1 VLQQTE
7 NRYWHIPA
15 SDGEEWLC
23 MGDSTLTDAVY
34 DEGQEEKDQ
43 SVQQGNSGSG
53 TSGMTDLES
62 DPGAD
67 EELDAFGRAGPRT
80 TVTISR
86 RNKPKTTNVITDHS
100 VPSTASAA
108 RADMQQKKFRSIL
121 TLPTGQSKR
130 TFTLK
135 RKKSA
140 VSSKFSSKYIE
151 DGS

>member
-1 VLQQTE
+1 
-7 NRYWHIPA
+7 
-15 SDGEEWLC
+15 

-43 SVQQGNSGSG
+43 NVQQGNSESG

-86 RNKPKTTNVITDHS
+86 RNKPKTTNVITDHT
-100 VPSTASAA
+100 VPTTASAA
-108 RADMQQKKFRSIL
+108 RADLQQKKYRS
-121 TLPTGQSKR
+121 TLAPPTRLSNR
-130 TFTLK
+130 TFTVG
-135 RKKSA
+135 RQKSA
-140 VSSKFSSKYIE
+140 VSSNFSSKYIE